1 MSDASDIIRRFIE
14 DRDGLTDEEM
24 AALVATLRASP
35 QLAAELKEQ
44 LLIDDLLAQNL
55 DLTRWRFLAQMDQRI
70 RDLGGP
76 REGAGGVLPWTAEM
90 AASGRPARAGRRWAG
105 RRWAVRW
112 ASLAAGILLGLGAV
126 AGYWAFDR
134 LAGEVAV
141 LETAGD
147 RVTLV
152 RGDKGRQAEAA
163 ASLCAGDRLLTGPES
178 AATVRYRDGTLV
190 EIEGAASVDFRRST
204 DGAGKTIW
212 IERGSLSAQV
222 APQPRGEPMLFDSR
236 GATTRV
242 LGTSLRVC
250 VAGDETRVQVREGRV
265 QLTRKSDGKAL
276 TVAGGEFAVAAPQ
289 TFMAAP
295 IAWPSNRQGL
305 LFLFETNDK
314 PNLVRSSTTGVN
326 RSYSV
331 RPRGDAH
338 LNHDYAMV
346 LTGGAFLA
354 ADADGE
360 ILTACRQTNELTIE
374 ATVRPSLAEQ
384 EGPARIVTF
393 STDVVNRDFTLGQLG
408 DQLIIRIR
416 TPQTGPNGVGGV
428 EPGLA
433 VGKLTV
439 GEPNHVI
446 VSYQPGRIACYLNG
460 KQVFEGNQIEGDFR
474 DWSAQHLLF
483 GDEYGGERNWAGALE
498 GVAIYNRFMPADE
511 AERNALEY
519 EDLRK
524 LRRAPPQL
532 RVLAELVAKSK
543 IPTAEQI
550 LPHRSALA
558 VSKYRVKQ
566 VLAGELAGGELA
578 IAEIFVAQWAL
589 LDARKQPI
597 VDLAPGA
604 ETELLLEP
612 FDRNPQIQRYLCSDD
627 FQPDEGGRRFFEVRR

>member
-14 DRDGLTDEEM
+14 DRDGLSDEEM
-24 AALVATLRASP
+24 ASLVATLRASP

-44 LLIDDLLAQNL
+44 LLIDDLLAQQL
-55 DLTRWRFLAQMDQRI
+55 DLTRWRFLAQVDQRI
-70 RDLGGP
+70 RDLGDP
-76 REGAGGVLPWTAEM
+76 QEGAAGVLPWTAEM
-90 AASGRPARAGRRWAG
+90 ASGRRPARRWAV
-105 RRWAVRW
+105 RWLVRW
-112 ASLAAGILLGLGAV
+112 ASLAAGILLGLGVV

-134 LAGEVAV
+134 FAGHVAV
-141 LETAGD
+141 LEKAGD

-152 RGDKGRQAEAA
+152 RGGKGRPAEAA
-163 ASLCAGDRLLTGPES
+163 AALCAGDRLLTGPES
-178 AATVRYRDGTLV
+178 AAAVRYRDGTLV
-190 EIEGAASVDFRRST
+190 EIEGAASVDFRRSAG
-204 DGAGKTIW
+204 GAGKTIW

-242 LGTSLRVC
+242 LGTSLRVH

-295 IAWPSNRQGL
+295 IAWPSSRQGL

-338 LNHDYAMV
+338 LNHDCAMV

-354 ADADGE
+354 EDADGE

-384 EGPARIVTF
+384 QGPARIVTF

-433 VGKLTV
+433 LGKLTV

-446 VSYQPGRIACYLNG
+446 VSYRPGRIACYLNG
-460 KQVFEGNQIEGDFR
+460 KQVFEGDQIEGDFR

-483 GDEYGGERNWAGALE
+483 GDEYGGERNWAGTLE
-498 GVAIYNRFMPADE
+498 GVAIYNRFMSADE

-524 LRRAPPQL
+524 SRRVPPQL

-543 IPTAEQI
+543 IPTSEQI

-566 VLAGELAGGELA
+566 LLEGELAGGESA
-578 IAEIFVAQWAL
+578 GGEIFVAQWAV

-604 ETELLLEP
+604 EAELLLEP

>member
-14 DRDGLTDEEM
+14 DREGLADEEM
-24 AALVATLRASP
+24 ATLVATLRASP

-44 LLIDDLLAQNL
+44 LLVDDLLAQNL

-70 RDLGGP
+70 RDLGGSKNKKP
-76 REGAGGVLPWTAEM
+76 APGVLPWTSEPA
-90 AASGRPARAGRRWAG
+90 PARRRWTL
-105 RRWAVRW
+105 RWI
-112 ASLAAGILLGLGAV
+112 SLAAGILLGLGAV
-126 AGYWAFDR
+126 AGFWAYDR
-134 LAGEVAV
+134 FAGEVAA
-141 LETAGD
+141 LEKAGD

-152 RGDKGRQAEAA
+152 HAGQGRQGLAG
-163 ASLCAGDRLLTGPES
+163 ASICQGDRILTGPES
-178 AATVRYRDGTLV
+178 AATVRYRDGTRV
-190 EIEGAASVDFRRST
+190 EIEGGASVDFLPAA
-204 DGAGKTIW
+204 DDAGKTVW
-212 IERGSLSAQV
+212 IERGSLTADV
-222 APQPRGEPMLFDSR
+222 APQPPGKPMLFDSR

-242 LGTSLRVC
+242 LGTLLSVR

-276 TVAGGEFAVAAPQ
+276 TVGTGELAVAAPKA
-289 TFMAAP
+289 FMTAP
-295 IAWPSNRQGL
+295 IAWPSDRQGL
-305 LFLFETNDK
+305 VFLFETNDK

-338 LNHDYAMV
+338 LNRDYAMA
-346 LTGGAFLA
+346 LAGGAFLA
-354 ADADGE
+354 EDADGE

-374 ATVRPSLAEQ
+374 ATVLPALARQ

-408 DQLIIRIR
+408 DELIIRIR

-433 VGKLTV
+433 LCQLAA

-446 VSYQPGRIACYLNG
+446 VSYQPGRIVCYLNG
-460 KQVFEGNQIEGDFR
+460 RQVFEGRQIEGDFR

-483 GDEYGGERNWAGALE
+483 GDEYGGERNWAGVLE

-524 LRRAPPQL
+524 SRRAPPQL
-532 RVLAELVAKSK
+532 RVLAELLATSK
-543 IPTAEQI
+543 IPTSEQI

-566 VLAGELAGGELA
+566 VLQGEFPDGEPEDR
-578 IAEIFVAQWAL
+578 EIFVAQWAL

-597 VDLAPGA
+597 AELQPGA
-604 ETELLLEP
+604 EVELLLEP

-627 FQPDEGGRRFFEVRR
+627 FQPDAGGRRFFEVRR